1 MYINKDTFLLE
12 LKKRNPLAIE
22 FIVKEY
28 GSVIRS
34 SIGKYL
40 SDNESALDECFNDVL
55 LAVWKN
61 PAKFDD
67 KKSDFK
73 NWICAIAKYRAID
86 TLRREI
92 KHQEKFININ
102 SEQCI
107 DWLNKFHVSENGVDL
122 FDSSVEELTKL
133 LECLSED
140 DKDLFFRRYIQD
152 QTVDEIA
159 NEKSMS
165 RGQIYTRISMGKKKV
180 QNYIK
185 FRQEGITNE

>member
-1 MYINKDTFLLE
+1 VYINKDTFLLE